1 MNKRN
6 PTFVTGLE
14 LAFFDY
20 VSHFLMLQGI
30 PIFKKMLE
38 LKQELT
44 YK

>member
-6 PTFVTGLE
+6 PTFVTGLD

-20 VSHFLMLQGI
+20 ISHFLMLQGI
-30 PIFKKMLE
+30 PIKKMLE
-38 LKQELT
+38 LRQELT